1 MTTRRDRWRAVGPGL
16 LWAGAAIGGSHLV
29 QSTRAGASWGF
40 DLLWAVVLILIVKYP
55 FFEFAHRYTAAT
67 GESLLHGY
75 RRLGRGALWV
85 FFAIAALSS
94 LVNAA
99 AVTLVTA
106 GLCGTLFHL
115 AWPLPWL
122 ALAVFL
128 VVLAILGIGRYATL
142 DRAMKL
148 MITLLAVLTI
158 AAVTVAFGHGP
169 AGDPNFVKP
178 NLWNAT
184 GLAFLLAL
192 MGWMPAPIDIGAWSS
207 LWILA
212 KDREERRRVSVA
224 DSRFDFNLGYVV
236 TGVLA
241 VFFVS
246 FGALVMFGTGE
257 TFAEGGLA
265 FSRQLIAMYD
275 RTLGSWGARAIG
287 VVAFITMFSTSLT
300 VCDGYTRTLI
310 GCWRLARA
318 GTGWP
323 QADAAGSRRSYL
335 GLLVALCAAS
345 WVIIATW
352 MRGLTHMV
360 DFATILAFLTAPVVA
375 WLNLRVVR
383 LRHMP
388 GEHRPGRP
396 LTTFSWAAIA
406 YLVGFSAIYL
416 LNLARGS

>member
-1 MTTRRDRWRAVGPGL
+1 MITNRDRWRAVGPGL

-29 QSTRAGASWGF
+29 QSTRAGASCGF

-75 RRLGRGALWV
+75 RRLGRGALWL
-85 FFAIAALSS
+85 FFGIAALSS

-106 GLCGTLFHL
+106 GLCGTLFGL
-115 AWPLPWL
+115 GWPAPWL
-122 ALAVFL
+122 ALVVFA
-128 VVLAILGIGRYATL
+128 VVLAILVVGRYGTL

-148 MITLLAVLTI
+148 MITALGALTI
-158 AAVTVAFGHGP
+158 AAVTVAFAHGP
-169 AGDPNFVKP
+169 AGDPAYPKP
-178 NLWNAT
+178 EIWDAA

-192 MGWMPAPIDIGAWSS
+192 MGWMPAPIDIAAWSS

-212 KDREERRRVSVA
+212 KGKEEGRRVSVEA
-224 DSRFDFNLGYVV
+224 SRFDFNLGYVV

-241 VFFVS
+241 LFFVS
-246 FGALVMFGTGE
+246 FGALVMFGTGK

-265 FSRQLIAMYD
+265 FSRQLIAMYES
-275 RTLGSWGARAIG
+275 TLGAWSGRAIS

-318 GTGWP
+318 GQRWP
-323 QADAAGSRRSYL
+323 QTDAAGSRRSYV
-335 GLLVALCAAS
+335 GLLLAICAVS
-345 WVIIATW
+345 WLIIATW
-352 MRGLTHMV
+352 LRGLTAMV

-375 WLNLRVVR
+375 WLNLAVAR
-383 LRHMP
+383 LGTVP
-388 GEHRPGRP
+388 DEHRPGR
-396 LTTFSWAAIA
+396 TMTVFSWAAIA
-406 YLVGFSAIYL
+406 CLMGFGVVYLA
-416 LNLARGS
+416 NLVRT